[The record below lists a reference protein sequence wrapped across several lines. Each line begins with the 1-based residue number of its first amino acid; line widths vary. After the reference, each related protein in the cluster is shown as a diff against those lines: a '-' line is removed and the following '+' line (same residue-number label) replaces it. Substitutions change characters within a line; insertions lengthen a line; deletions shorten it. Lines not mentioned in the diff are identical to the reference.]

1 MHLKLTWVSRILRV
15 WTSKGDGTI
24 NIHDDAPIIAYLQ
37 INVVLIGLTPKEWE
51 GESTLHYS

>member
-1 MHLKLTWVSRILRV
+1 VS
-15 WTSKGDGTI
+15 TSNNDGAI

-37 INVVLIGLTPKEWE
+37 INVVMIGLTAKEWE